1 MRIQNNI
8 NSASGFSLI
17 EVLVSI
23 LIVSI
28 GLLGVAGL
36 FSSGIKSTDSAYV
49 RSQAVL
55 LAYGLADRIRAN
67 PAVLASYALAADTTL
82 SAPANNCASQTCS
95 STQLAAADLYD
106 WKTGITELPGGV
118 AEVVIVD
125 PGATITICWEFIDD
139 PDENCFDNPDSES
152 FIMAMSL

>member
-1 MRIQNNI
+1 MRIPNNT

-23 LIVSI
+23 LVVSI

-36 FSSGIKSTDSAYV
+36 FSNGIKNTDSAYV

-55 LAYGLADRIRAN
+55 LAYDLADRMRAN
-67 PAVLASYALAADTTL
+67 PSVLASYALAADTTL
-82 SAPANNCASQTCS
+82 SAPANNCSSQTCT

-106 WKTGITELPGGV
+106 WKTGIAQLPAGDGV
-118 AEVVIVD
+118 VVIAA
-125 PGATITICWEFIDD
+125 PSATITISWVLMG
-139 PDENCFDNPDSES
+139 DSES
-152 FIMAMSL
+152 FRMAMSL

>member
-23 LIVSI
+23 LVVSI

-36 FSSGIKSTDSAYV
+36 FSNGIKSTDSAYV

-55 LAYGLADRIRAN
+55 LAYDLADRIRAN
-67 PAVLASYALAADTTL
+67 PAVLTSYALAADTTL
-82 SAPANNCASQTCS
+82 SAPSNNCSSQTCT

-106 WKTGITELPGGV
+106 WKTGITQLPGGV
-118 AEVVIVD
+118 AEVVIAD
-125 PGATITICWEFIDD
+125 PSATITICWEFLDD
-139 PDENCFDNPDSES
+139 TDVDCFDNPNSES
-152 FIMAMSL
+152 FSMAMSL